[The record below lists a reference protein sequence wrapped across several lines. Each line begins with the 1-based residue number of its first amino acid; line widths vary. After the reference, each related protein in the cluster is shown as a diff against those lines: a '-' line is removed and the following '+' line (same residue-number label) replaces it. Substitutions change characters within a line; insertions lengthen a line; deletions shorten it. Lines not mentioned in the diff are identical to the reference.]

1 MPAYQHTRLWT
12 NTLAPRPGD
21 PYEQPRTRLRD
32 AYARFRERAALLAG
46 EIARSLPDFTVHG
59 IEHIDALWE
68 TAELVMPPGHTL
80 TPLEAFVLGG
90 AFLVHDLGLGLAAY
104 PGGEEQIARE
114 PLWMSEV
121 ARILR
126 RETGRYARPSA
137 LAQVPAEVR
146 TRATAAVLREL
157 HADHAVRVVMQG
169 WESGGT
175 RWHLV
180 DDPELREGLGPLIG
194 RIAASHWWNASRLRG
209 EFGERVG
216 APAAFPREWSID
228 PLRLAALVR
237 VADAAQLDARRAP
250 GFLLAIRNPSPDS
263 RPHWV
268 FQQHLHR
275 PRLEGDNLVFTSAH
289 PFPVAEADAWWL
301 CLDHLRQLDRELH
314 DVDRLLDESGRPRL
328 AARTVRGVTDP
339 DRLAALVRTDGWLPV
354 DARVRVGDAVS
365 LVRRLGGEQLYG
377 DDPSVVLRE
386 LVQNASDAVRARRL
400 VERRPPDWGDIRIRT
415 GGVDGDEW
423 LEVEDNGLGMSK
435 EVLTGPLLDF
445 GQSYWGSQL
454 MVREHPTL
462 LGTGFEPTGR
472 FGIGFFSV
480 FMVARRVTV
489 ATRRFD
495 AAQSETFV
503 LEFANGLE
511 SRPIVRP
518 ADPAE
523 RLIDGGTRVRVWLDR
538 PVAELTVPLS
548 RFWNSIWSDVLS
560 VHDAGM
566 EVRGRSIPESKVF
579 ERFCAWL
586 FPSLEVNLH
595 VREHENPETT
605 VIAAFDWLRISP
617 PALLL
622 RLLGL
627 DEPWDDTMADML
639 KRADTFMRVVRTDAS
654 VAGRAYMQPPTPIT
668 QVSTTERCVLTTGG
682 IRIGTVSG
690 AVGIMN
696 GAVGT
701 AARNTARLAV
711 DEAALAS
718 WSEEQGRIAAW
729 QIDDPTV
736 LSRYAACVAAFGGD
750 PRSLPIAEY
759 RGRWVSGNEI
769 RGWHDPAAAYLLVS
783 AASKPGVT
791 TEVVPAQM
799 PEEYGEVFVLNTS
812 WLEFTL
818 TFGKSGYG
826 PRRTRFK
833 LVIEA
838 LADLWGA
845 TPKAVLDAMDR
856 ISMPREIGTRDG
868 VPVVAATV
876 VLRNPNARDSAEDFP
891 W

>member
-12 NTLAPRPGD
+12 DTLAHRAGD
-21 PYEQPRTRLRD
+21 PYEEPRTRLRD
-32 AYARFRERAALLAG
+32 AYVRFRQRAAQLAG

-59 IEHIDALWE
+59 IEHVDALWE
-68 TAELVMPPGHTL
+68 TAELVTPPGL
-80 TPLEAFVLGG
+80 SVTPLEAFVLGG

-104 PGGEEQIARE
+104 PGGEEEIARE

-126 RETGRYARPSA
+126 RETGRYARPA
-137 LAQVPAEVR
+137 DLAQVPAEVR

-157 HADHAVRVVMQG
+157 HADHAVRMVMQG
-169 WESGGT
+169 WEAGGT

-180 DDPELREGLGPLIG
+180 DDPELRNGLGPLIG

-250 GFLLAIRNPSPDS
+250 GFLLAIRNPAPDS

-275 PRLEGDNLVFTSAH
+275 PRLEGDNLVFTSAR
-289 PFPVAEADAWWL
+289 PFPVGEADAWWL

-400 VERRPPDWGDIRIRT
+400 VERRPSDWGDIRVRT
-415 GGVDGDEW
+415 GGVEGHEW

-462 LGTGFEPTGR
+462 LGAGFEPTGR

-518 ADPAE
+518 ANAEE

-538 PVAELTVPLS
+538 SVADLTAPLRAYWENLWTNPVKFHDAELAVSETSL
-548 RFWNSIWSDVLS
+548 
-560 VHDAGM
+560 
-566 EVRGRSIPESKVF
+566 F
-579 ERFCAWL
+579 ERFCAWQ
-586 FPSLEVNLH
+586 FPALEVNLH
-595 VREHENPETT
+595 VRENENPECT
-605 VIAAFDWLRISP
+605 VIVASDWLRLP
-617 PALLL
+617 PSALLL

-627 DEPWDDTMADML
+627 ESAWNDQLDEMVRGAE
-639 KRADTFMRVVRTDAS
+639 TFMRVLKSDTSFV
-654 VAGRAYMQPPTPIT
+654 GRAYLDPPTEEVYPS
-668 QVSTTERCVLTTGG
+668 VGEYCVLTTGG
-682 IRIGTVSG
+682 IRIGTLPG
-690 AVGIMN
+690 AVGIMS
-696 GAVGT
+696 GTVST
-701 AARNTARLAV
+701 AARNVATLAV
-711 DEAALAS
+711 DEPVLAS
-718 WSEEQGRIAAW
+718 WAEEHGRIAAW
-729 QIDDPTV
+729 HSDDPFV
-736 LSRYAACVAAFGGD
+736 LSRYAARVAFFGGD
-750 PRSLPIAEY
+750 PRSLPFIEF
-759 RGRWVSGNEI
+759 RGRWVSGSEI
-769 RGWHDPAAAYLLVS
+769 RGWRNPADEYLLVS
-783 AASKPGVT
+783 AATKPGLN
-791 TEVVPAQM
+791 TEVEATQM
-799 PEEYGEVFVLNTS
+799 LDEYRGVFVLNTS
-812 WLEFTL
+812 WLEFPPGL
-818 TFGKSGYG
+818 AAAGIR

-833 LVIEA
+833 LLVEA

-845 TPKAVLDAMDR
+845 TPKAVLDAMD
-856 ISMPREIGTRDG
+856 SASTPREIGTRDG
-868 VPVVAATV
+868 KPIVASTV
-876 VLRNPNARDSAEDFP
+876 ILRNPNARAPHEEYP